1 MRRFLFVNEIIK
13 EIVAR
18 EWEMFQQVN
27 AGTGVRAG
35 CQDDSGTFRAMRS
48 GQFAAWDDPA
58 RMSYL
63 VDLQNAKAA
72 GRNLIAEKYIY
83 MMSTT
88 APEEFIV
95 LAADI
100 PKPGERAFALAE
112 EICNKLIAQTEV
124 LQQEYPKV
132 SGAGRPLYAA
142 SDVNGYTSVET
153 YQFSELLTYSEGTLE
168 KLLAHLDRLA
178 EQGISLAKN
187 ILQNSAQYYGYSSLE
202 AAEAGQG

>member
-1 MRRFLFVNEIIK
+1 MNEIIK
-13 EIVAR
+13 EIIAR

-27 AGTGVRAG
+27 SGTGVRAS
-35 CQDDSGTFRAMRS
+35 CQDDSPTFRAMRS
-48 GQFAAWDDPA
+48 GQFAAWDDAA

-63 VDLQNAKAA
+63 VDLQNAQAA

-88 APEEFIV
+88 APEEFAV

-100 PKPGERAFALAE
+100 PRPSDRTFDLAA
-112 EICNKLIAQTEV
+112 EICTKLVAQTEE
-124 LQQEYPKV
+124 LHRDYPKV
-132 SGAGRPLYAA
+132 SGAGRPLYAV

-168 KLLAHLDRLA
+168 KLLAHLNLL
-178 EQGISLAKN
+178 ESEGISLAKN
-187 ILQNSAQYYGYSSLE
+187 ILQNSAQYYGYTSLE
-202 AAEAGQG
+202 AAEAGQL